1 MAFFFTGE
9 LLEVL
14 EVAKQID
21 PAGVVGIAGTGLW
34 EHACGPLELW
44 VSALHSNLSQLLA
57 CSGSVSPADASSVT
71 TVVSFFVLKVWC
83 RYGYATD
90 VAQITE
96 RDFILVCHSK
106 LEHSSLNSLPRE

>member
-21 PAGVVGIAGTGLW
+21 PARVVGIAGTGLW

-44 VSALHSNLSQLLA
+44 VLASLCAWMRTPVRRSQ
-57 CSGSVSPADASSVT
+57 
-71 TVVSFFVLKVWC
+71 
-83 RYGYATD
+83 R
-90 VAQITE
+90 
-96 RDFILVCHSK
+96 
-106 LEHSSLNSLPRE
+106 